1 MVRGLSHGPR
11 RGVPPALAAR
21 PTIEIDGRST
31 RVLIEQTTAVITDR
45 LGESASRLDANELGE
60 VDAALAVVF
69 GL

>member
-1 MVRGLSHGPR
+1 MVRGEVFRLRSPR
-11 RGVPPALAAR
+11 GRR
-21 PTIEIDGRST
+21 FEIDGRST